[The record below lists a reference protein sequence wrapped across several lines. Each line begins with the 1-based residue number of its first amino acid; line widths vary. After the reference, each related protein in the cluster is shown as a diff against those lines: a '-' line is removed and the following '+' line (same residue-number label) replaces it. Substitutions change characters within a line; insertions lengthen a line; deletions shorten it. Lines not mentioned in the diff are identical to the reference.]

1 MKSLFHATCEGPDQT
16 LHNVGSDLALFYIYV
31 SLYYICLY
39 TSNSTSNKKKKQSVN
54 VFFWCVFF
62 CVCGGGGRTLNI
74 QKDRH
79 AKNIVIQVFK
89 VCQSCND

>member
-1 MKSLFHATCEGPDQT
+1 MQPVKAQIKHYIMWDLIWLYSIFMSHYIIFVFILQT
-16 LHNVGSDLALFYIYV
+16 VPQI
-31 SLYYICLY
+31 
-39 TSNSTSNKKKKQSVN
+39 KKKQSVN

-62 CVCGGGGRTLNI
+62 CVCGGGRRTLNI